1 MAVRPIERGYARGAN
16 LTVKFE
22 PMVQNG
28 MRVSLPSAGLLLC
41 AFIGCAM
48 AATPEA
54 SNPLLHGLVP
64 VADARVKLAYVRP
77 GADWSKY
84 HTIEIRPLRIPDTVR
99 DAAPKGTRPGF
110 GESYVLGDKEVT
122 KLQEAYANAMQT
134 HVATAGLP
142 VVTAAQPDTL
152 IVQAQITSIRLN
164 APIERTR
171 RSYSSS
177 GRVYSWGGGS
187 MVMAAVFADG
197 ETGRVL
203 AAAADQ
209 SYPNTYGGINN
220 GVTNLA
226 EAKRAFNKW
235 AKAVRERL
243 ASLRL
248 ANSASAS
255 VGPKSN

>member
-1 MAVRPIERGYARGAN
+1 MSCAV
-16 LTVKFE
+16 
-22 PMVQNG
+22 
-28 MRVSLPSAGLLLC
+28 
-41 AFIGCAM
+41 

-54 SNPLLHGLVP
+54 SNPLLNGLVP
-64 VADARVKLAYVRP
+64 LAGAKVRLAYVRP
-77 GADWSKY
+77 GTDWSKY
-84 HTIEIRPLRIPDTVR
+84 HTIEIRPLRIPETVR
-99 DAAPKGTRPGF
+99 DATPKGERPGF

-122 KLQEAYANAMQT
+122 KLQEAYANAMQSQVGT
-134 HVATAGLP
+134 VGLGM
-142 VVTAAQPDTL
+142 VTATQPDTL
-152 IVQAQITSIRLN
+152 IIQAQITGIRLN

-177 GRVYSWGGGS
+177 GRVYSWGGGT
-187 MVMAAVFADG
+187 MVMAAIFADG

-235 AKAVRERL
+235 ARAVRERL